1 MTALP
6 SKSFNGFYAGDS
18 GLTPAFT
25 MTSRKTMRSAFFA
38 VFVFLLLSTHGLAQ
52 EQLLKDRFL
61 GKMFVIRNFY
71 SESRLHYDESGHIE
85 HSVPKGDW
93 RSAQF
98 RVEKVKASAAEFELS
113 GSRLALVYDQKKD
126 KETFVNLGGM
136 EIKVDLPAAAITESK
151 LEELIREIFVSLK
164 KEPDTVPA
172 YWRDLV
178 SGNVETEIGK
188 DGKRSYGLEDIPR
201 RDPALPSDAVQIRTR
216 TSQGI
221 PVYGAGGKVKPP
233 IPIRMPDPEY
243 SERARSRRYQG
254 TMLMRL
260 TITEEG
266 KVEDIRILRPLGLEL
281 DERAAAAVKT
291 WTFAPATLDG
301 KPVKA
306 MANIEVTFRLR

>member
-1 MTALP
+1 MTC
-6 SKSFNGFYAGDS
+6 G
-18 GLTPAFT
+18 TT
-25 MTSRKTMRSAFFA
+25 TRRAFFA
-38 VFVFLLLSTHGLAQ
+38 IVSLFLLSIPGFAQ

-71 SESRLHYDESGHIE
+71 SESRLHYDSLGHIQQ
-85 HSVPKGDW
+85 SAKPSDW
-93 RSAQF
+93 TTAQF
-98 RVEKVKASAAEFELS
+98 RVEKVKVRATEFELS
-113 GSRLALVYDQKKD
+113 GSRLALVYDEKKD
-126 KETFVNLGGM
+126 AVVFSKLGGV
-136 EIKVDLPAAAITESK
+136 ELKVDLPAAAITESK

-188 DGKRSYGLEDIPR
+188 DGKKTYRLKSLDP
-201 RDPALPSDAVQIRTR
+201 RDPDLQANEVQILTR

-221 PVYGAGGKVKPP
+221 PVYAAAGRVKPP
-233 IPIRMPDPEY
+233 I
-243 SERARSRRYQG
+243 ERKTPNPSFSDLARRFKYQG
-254 TMLMRL
+254 ITLMSII
-260 TITEEG
+260 ITEEG

-306 MANIEVTFRLR
+306 MANIEVTFKLFR